1 MPTQKQLAQ
10 FAKLAIKLGINPS
23 KGQPVVI
30 NAPVEAYAFVRL
42 CVQEAYRLGSGKV
55 SVYWSDND
63 LTRLDYENVA
73 TDQLKVVPN
82 WRIERMKDDQEK
94 GICRL
99 SISSPDPDLLDGID
113 PSKIKTVSMENMKA
127 AMPFQNYFMN
137 NEGQWSIVA
146 YPNVKWARKVFP
158 DETDDQV
165 AVDKL
170 WDAILS
176 ASRVFDDMDVEDA
189 WDQHNQTIHHHADLL
204 NHYNFKSLH
213 FTNKYGTDL
222 TVGLIKDHIW
232 CGGDEK
238 SSKGVIFNAN
248 IPTEEV
254 FTMPDRYHIDGTVVS
269 TKPLNYNGQL
279 IHRFKLTFKDGVVTD
294 AVSDDNQIVLDQLL
308 DSDQGSRS
316 LGEVALIS
324 YDSPISNSGLL
335 FYNTLF
341 DENASCHLALGACY
355 PTTLKGGETMS
366 RDELYAL
373 GGNDSMNHE
382 DFMFGSEDMSVV
394 GLTYDGQTIEV
405 FKDGNF
411 CI

>member
-1 MPTQKQLAQ
+1 MPTERQLAQ
-10 FAKLAIKLGINPS
+10 FAKLAIRLGINPS

-30 NAPVEAYAFVRL
+30 NAPVEAYEFVRL
-42 CVQEAYRLGSGKV
+42 CVKQAYACGSGKV
-55 SVYWSDND
+55 TVQWNDND
-63 LTRLDYENVA
+63 LTRLNYENVD
-73 TDQLKVVPN
+73 TDELKVVPQ
-82 WRIERMKDDQEK
+82 WRKDQMQDQIDQ

-99 SISSPDPDLLDGID
+99 SISSPDPDLLVGID
-113 PSKIKTVSMENMKA
+113 PDKIKAVSMENMKA
-127 AMPFQNYFMN
+127 SGPFQNYFMN

-158 DETDDQV
+158 DEKDDV
-165 AVDKL
+165 VVVEKL
-170 WDAILS
+170 WDAILY
-176 ASRVFDDMDVEDA
+176 ASRVFDDQDVEEA
-189 WDQHNQTIHHHADLL
+189 WSNHNATIHHHCDVL
-204 NHYNFKSLH
+204 NQYNFKSLH
-213 FTNKYGTDL
+213 FKNKYGTDL

-238 SSKGVIFNAN
+238 SSKGVVFNAN

-279 IHRFKLTFKDGVVTD
+279 IHQFKLTFKDGKVIN
-294 AVSDDNQIVLDQLL
+294 AVSDDNQVVLDQIL
-308 DSDQGSRS
+308 DTDEGSRS

-324 YDSPISNSGLL
+324 HDSPISNSGLL

-355 PTTLKGGETMS
+355 PTTVKGGETLS
-366 RDELYAL
+366 REELFER
-373 GGNDSMNHE
+373 GGNDSLNHE

-394 GLTYDGQTIEV
+394 GTTYDGETIEV